1 MSCRSVSAGGVYT
14 KKLRNRPIQQYV
26 RGIEHYAWK
35 RITAKNATGMAKQK
49 LSMRSMMP
57 P

>member
-14 KKLRNRPIQQYV
+14 KKLRNRPIRQYV